1 MKKILT
7 LILFAMITNGI
18 AQTKNFIDQ
27 PYIETMAKVDTLVT
41 PDKISMNILITEQD
55 TKGKISVE
63 ELESKM
69 ETALKRLGINTKKN
83 LTLNDLASNFKK
95 YFLRSQDVLKSKS
108 YTLILEDAITAG
120 KVIIALEN
128 LKISNVSIEK
138 TEYSEIEELK
148 LTLKSRAVLKA
159 KKQAQFMTE
168 PLDQKVGI
176 PIFISDLSDNSVYR
190 SYDARPAQLNMKLE
204 AVSEQYNPA
213 DISFEKIKVAS
224 IISIKFKIE

>member
-1 MKKILT
+1 MKKILP
-7 LILFAMITNGI
+7 LILFVVIANGFS
-18 AQTKNFIDQ
+18 QTKNFIDQ
-27 PYIETMAKVDTLVT
+27 PYIETMSKVDTLVT
-41 PDKISMNILITEQD
+41 PDMIFMNIIITEQD

-69 ETALKRLGINTKKN
+69 ETVLKSLDIDTKKD

-95 YFLRSQDVLKSKS
+95 YFLRRQDVLKSKS

-128 LKISNVSIEK
+128 LKISNVAIEK

-159 KKQAQFMTE
+159 KKQAQFMAE
-168 PLDQKVGI
+168 PLGQKVGS
-176 PIFISDLSDNSVYR
+176 PIFISDLSGSSIYR
-190 SYDARPAQLNMKLE
+190 SNRAENNMFLAK
-204 AVSEQYNPA
+204 VSSSEKDFTPA
-213 DISFEKIKVAS
+213 DISFEKIKVES

>member
-1 MKKILT
+1 MNKILT

-108 YTLILEDAITAG
+108 YTLIIEDAITAG

-138 TEYSEIEELK
+138 TEYSEIEELN

-168 PLDQKVGI
+168 PLGQKVGS

-190 SYDARPAQLNMKLE
+190 SYDARPVMLNMKLE

-213 DISFEKIKVAS
+213 DISFEKIKVES

>member
-27 PYIETMAKVDTLVT
+27 PYIETMAKADTLVT

-95 YFLRSQDVLKSKS
+95 YFLRRQDVLKSKS
-108 YTLILEDAITAG
+108 YTLVLEDAITAG

-138 TEYSEIEELK
+138 TEYSGIEELK

-159 KKQAQFMTE
+159 KRQAQFMTE
-168 PLDQKVGI
+168 PLGQKVGA
-176 PIFISDLSDNSVYR
+176 PIFISDLSGNSIYR
-190 SYDARPAQLNMKLE
+190 SYEARPAQLNMKLE
-204 AVSEQYNPA
+204 TVAQQYKPA
-213 DISFEKIKVAS
+213 DISFEKIKVES

>member
-1 MKKILT
+1 MKKILP
-7 LILFAMITNGI
+7 LILFVVI
-18 AQTKNFIDQ
+18 ASGFSQTKNFIDQ
-27 PYIETMAKVDTLVT
+27 PYIETMSKVDTLVT
-41 PDKISMNILITEQD
+41 PDKISMNIIITEQD

-69 ETALKRLGINTKKN
+69 ESTLKAIGINTKKN

-95 YFLRSQDVLKSKS
+95 YFLRRQDVLKSKS

-168 PLDQKVGI
+168 PLGQKVGA
-176 PIFISDLSDNSVYR
+176 PIFISDLSGNSIYR

-204 AVSEQYNPA
+204 AVAQQYKPA
-213 DISFEKIKVAS
+213 DISFEKIKVES

>member
-1 MKKILT
+1 MKKILP
-7 LILFAMITNGI
+7 LILFVVIANGFS
-18 AQTKNFIDQ
+18 QTKNFIDQ

-41 PDKISMNILITEQD
+41 PDKIFMNIIITEQD

-69 ETALKRLGINTKKN
+69 ETALKRLGINTKEK

-95 YFLRSQDVLKSKS
+95 YFLRRQDVLKSKS

-128 LKISNVSIEK
+128 LKISNVTVEK

-159 KKQAQFMTE
+159 KTQAQFMTE
-168 PLDQKVGI
+168 PLGQKVGS
-176 PIFISDLSDNSVYR
+176 PIFISDLSGNSIYR
-190 SYDARPAQLNMKLE
+190 SNRAENNMFLAK
-204 AVSEQYNPA
+204 VSSSEKDFTPA
-213 DISFEKIKVAS
+213 DISFEKIKVES

>member
-1 MKKILT
+1 MKKILP
-7 LILFAMITNGI
+7 LILFVVIANGFS
-18 AQTKNFIDQ
+18 QTKNFIDQ
-27 PYIETMAKVDTLVT
+27 PYIETMSKVDTLVT
-41 PDKISMNILITEQD
+41 PDKIFMNIIITEQD

-69 ETALKRLGINTKKN
+69 ETVLKSLSIDTKKD

-95 YFLRSQDVLKSKS
+95 YFLRRQDVLKSKS
-108 YTLILEDAITAG
+108 YTLILKDAITAG

-128 LKISNVSIEK
+128 LKISNVTIEK

-159 KKQAQFMTE
+159 KKQAQFMAE
-168 PLDQKVGI
+168 PLGQKVGS
-176 PIFISDLSDNSVYR
+176 PIFISDLSGSSIYR
-190 SYDARPAQLNMKLE
+190 SNRAENNMFLAK
-204 AVSEQYNPA
+204 VSSSEKDFTPA
-213 DISFEKIKVAS
+213 DISFEKIKVES

>member
-1 MKKILT
+1 M
-7 LILFAMITNGI
+7 LFLVIANGFS
-18 AQTKNFIDQ
+18 QTKNFIDQ
-27 PYIETMAKVDTLVT
+27 PYIETMSKVDTLVT
-41 PDKISMNILITEQD
+41 PDKIFMNIIITEQD

-69 ETALKRLGINTKKN
+69 ETALKSLDIDTKKD

-95 YFLRSQDVLKSKS
+95 YFLRRQDVLKSKS

-128 LKISNVSIEK
+128 LKISNVAIEK

-159 KKQAQFMTE
+159 KKQAQFMAE
-168 PLDQKVGI
+168 PLGQKVGG
-176 PIFISDLSDNSVYR
+176 PIFISDLSGSSIYR
-190 SYDARPAQLNMKLE
+190 SNRAENNMFLAK
-204 AVSEQYNPA
+204 VSSSEKEFTPA
-213 DISFEKIKVAS
+213 DISFEKIKVES

>member
-1 MKKILT
+1 MKKILP
-7 LILFAMITNGI
+7 LILFVVISSGFS
-18 AQTKNFIDQ
+18 QTKNFIDQ
-27 PYIETMAKVDTLVT
+27 PYIETMSKVDTLVT
-41 PDKISMNILITEQD
+41 PDKIFMNIIITEQD

-69 ETALKRLGINTKKN
+69 ESTLKAIGINTKKN

-95 YFLRSQDVLKSKS
+95 YFLRRQDVLKSKS

-138 TEYSEIEELK
+138 TEYSAIEELK
-148 LTLKSRAVLKA
+148 LTLKSRAVLEA

-168 PLDQKVGI
+168 PLGQKVGA
-176 PIFISDLSDNSVYR
+176 PIFISDLSGNSIYR

-204 AVSEQYNPA
+204 AVAQQYKPA
-213 DISFEKIKVAS
+213 DISFEKIKVES

>member
-1 MKKILT
+1 MKSILT
-7 LILFAMITNGI
+7 LVLLLMMINGF

-41 PDKISMNILITEQD
+41 PDKIFMNIIITEQD

-69 ETALKRLGINTKKN
+69 ETALKKLGINTKKD

-95 YFLRSQDVLKSKS
+95 YFLRKQDVLKSKS

-120 KVIIALEN
+120 KVMISLEN

-138 TEYSEIEELK
+138 TEYSEIDKLK

-159 KKQAQFMTE
+159 RKQAQFMTE
-168 PLDQKVGI
+168 PLSQKVGS
-176 PIFISDLSDNSVYR
+176 PIFISDLSGNSIYR

-204 AVSEQYNPA
+204 AVSQQYNPA
-213 DISFEKIKVAS
+213 DISFEKIKVES
-224 IISIKFKIE
+224 IVSVKFKIE

>member
-7 LILFAMITNGI
+7 LILFAMISNAI

-41 PDKISMNILITEQD
+41 PDKIFMNILITEQD

-63 ELESKM
+63 ALESLM
-69 ETALKRLGINTKKN
+69 EKRLKALGIKTKEK

-108 YTLILEDAITAG
+108 YTLIVEDAITAG
-120 KVIIALEN
+120 NVLIELEK
-128 LKISNVSIEK
+128 LKISNVSVDK
-138 TEYSEIEELK
+138 TEYTEIEKLK

-168 PLDQKVGI
+168 PLGQKVGS
-176 PIFISDLSDNSVYR
+176 PIFISDLSDASIYR
-190 SYDARPAQLNMKLE
+190 PYQTMAKMEIQSTALGE
-204 AVSEQYNPA
+204 ASKPA
-213 DISFEKIKVAS
+213 DISFEKIKVES
-224 IISIKFKIE
+224 IVSVKFKIE

>member
-1 MKKILT
+1 MKRILT
-7 LILFAMITNGI
+7 LMLLALMAHGF

-41 PDKISMNILITEQD
+41 PDKIFMNIIITEQD

-69 ETALKRLGINTKKN
+69 ESTLKAIGINTKKN

-95 YFLRSQDVLKSKS
+95 YFLRRQDVLKSKS

-138 TEYSEIEELK
+138 TEYSKIEELK
-148 LTLKSRAVLKA
+148 LTLKSRAALKA

-168 PLDQKVGI
+168 PLGQKVGS
-176 PIFISDLSDNSVYR
+176 PIFISDLSGNSIYR
-190 SYDARPAQLNMKLE
+190 SYDARAAQLNVKLE
-204 AVSEQYNPA
+204 AVAQQYKPA
-213 DISFEKIKVAS
+213 DISFEKIKVES

>member
-1 MKKILT
+1 MKRILT
-7 LILFAMITNGI
+7 LIILLMMIHGF

-27 PYIETMAKVDTLVT
+27 PYIETIAKVDTLVT
-41 PDKISMNILITEQD
+41 PDKIFMNILITEQD

-69 ETALKRLGINTKKN
+69 EAALKKLGINTKKN

-95 YFLRSQDVLKSKS
+95 YFLRKQDVLKSKS

-128 LKISNVSIEK
+128 LKISNVSIVK
-138 TEYSEIEELK
+138 TEYSEIDKLK

-159 KKQAQFMTE
+159 KKQAQFMTK
-168 PLDQKVGI
+168 PLDQKVGS
-176 PIFISDLSDNSVYR
+176 PIFISDMSDTSIYR
-190 SYDARPAQLNMKLE
+190 PYQSMAKMEVRSA
-204 AVSEQYNPA
+204 AVGDTLKPA
-213 DISFEKIKVAS
+213 DISFEKIRIES
-224 IISIKFKIE
+224 IISVKFKIE

>member
-1 MKKILT
+1 MKKILP
-7 LILFAMITNGI
+7 LILFVVI
-18 AQTKNFIDQ
+18 ASGYSQTKNFIDQ
-27 PYIETMAKVDTLVT
+27 PYIETMSKVDTLVT
-41 PDKISMNILITEQD
+41 PDKIFMNIIITEQD

-69 ETALKRLGINTKKN
+69 ESTLKSIGINTKKN

-95 YFLRSQDVLKSKS
+95 YFLRRQDVLKSKS
-108 YTLILEDAITAG
+108 YTLVLEDAITAG

-138 TEYSEIEELK
+138 TEYSGIEELK

-159 KKQAQFMTE
+159 KRQAQFMTE
-168 PLDQKVGI
+168 PLGQKVGA
-176 PIFISDLSDNSVYR
+176 PIFISDLSGNSIYR
-190 SYDARPAQLNMKLE
+190 SYEARPAQLNMKLE
-204 AVSEQYNPA
+204 TVAQQYKPA
-213 DISFEKIKVAS
+213 DISFEKIKVES

>member
-1 MKKILT
+1 MKSILT
-7 LILFAMITNGI
+7 LVLLLMMINGF

-41 PDKISMNILITEQD
+41 PDKIFMNIIITEQD

-69 ETALKRLGINTKKN
+69 ETALKKLGINTKKN

-95 YFLRSQDVLKSKS
+95 YFLRKQDVLKSKS

-120 KVIIALEN
+120 KVMISLEN

-138 TEYSEIEELK
+138 TEYSEIDKLK

-159 KKQAQFMTE
+159 RKQAQFMTE
-168 PLDQKVGI
+168 PLSQKVGS
-176 PIFISDLSDNSVYR
+176 PIFISDLSGNSIYR

-204 AVSEQYNPA
+204 AVSQQYNPA
-213 DISFEKIKVAS
+213 DISFEKIKVES
-224 IISIKFKIE
+224 IVSVKFKIE